1 MRAAGLAGK
10 ACCGSPQA
18 RPVTVAC
25 VIVHNR
31 LLHNAIV
38 WDVVSGSHEV
48 NLGDGVDGIGPTG
61 RALGGTALRGGA
73 G

>member
-1 MRAAGLAGK
+1 M
-10 ACCGSPQA
+10 
-18 RPVTVAC
+18 
-25 VIVHNR
+25 
-31 LLHNAIV
+31 V

-48 NLGDGVDGIGPTG
+48 NLGNGVDGIGPTG